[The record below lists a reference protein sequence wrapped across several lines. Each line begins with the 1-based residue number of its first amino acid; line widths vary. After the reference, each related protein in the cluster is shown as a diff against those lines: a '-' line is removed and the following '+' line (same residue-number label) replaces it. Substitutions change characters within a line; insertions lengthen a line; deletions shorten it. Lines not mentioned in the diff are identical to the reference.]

1 MRLPRRA
8 VCSARQGTYGTV
20 PWYLTLSISIVPLSY
35 LLRAEALQALRASY
49 PIQKSRTQAASLHLF
64 PLRHY
69 ICLLARRR
77 GCPDPDLQRM
87 PAEEAA
93 TKPKQNGWRALLR
106 ARRRREK
113 REKRQEMMINHKPS
127 LFRWPTRA
135 LPAVA
140 GCRTEPHKPCC
151 VSCDQNVGSHL
162 VLDLGARLLATR
174 STLCGN
180 QDFTARSLNRRV
192 VLHAIDATP
201 ARWRGDA
208 GSSPL
213 DGASTAASSPRND
226 LVKNYRMHPT
236 HWLISVQVARS
247 RPSRSSTRRR
257 SAT

>member
-1 MRLPRRA
+1 
-8 VCSARQGTYGTV
+8 
-20 PWYLTLSISIVPLSY
+20 
-35 LLRAEALQALRASY
+35 
-49 PIQKSRTQAASLHLF
+49 
-64 PLRHY
+64 
-69 ICLLARRR
+69 
-77 GCPDPDLQRM
+77 M
-87 PAEEAA
+87 PAEE
-93 TKPKQNGWRALLR
+93 KPKQNGWRALLR

-174 STLCGN
+174 SALRGN
-180 QDFTARSLNRRV
+180 QFYGAFVLNRRV